1 MSAQPAPD
9 AGQPPPR
16 NIWELTASAHR
27 SMLLGGLVAFVG
39 SALKIVPYVGLVEI
53 ARGLLSGAPAA
64 RLWGWVIAAVIAMM
78 VHGVAYTGAVGA
90 NHRTEAGL
98 RYQLR
103 RRLVDKLKRVPLG
116 WFNDR
121 SSGVVRKA
129 ITSDTSSVHSLV
141 AHLSGDLANT
151 LGVVVV
157 GFGYLLWLDARF
169 AGALI
174 AGWVLLLALCMLPS
188 LRAMGRR
195 FEDYSAAERELAA
208 VTVEM
213 VDGIK
218 EVKNFGMTATVFGRF
233 DAARKRHADVSMEWM
248 NAAGIGMAIV
258 GAAMQPTTTL
268 ALTAGTGY
276 WFVRMGWAQPL
287 TVLAFALVW
296 VGIPEGLQALVQI
309 FQQVYAATQAARST
323 LDVLSTGELP
333 EPDAPAEF
341 TADRSLI
348 ELKNV
353 SFSYEPGTP
362 VIEDVSLTCRPGT
375 VTALVGP
382 SGGGKSTLAKLIARF
397 WDVDSGSIS
406 VGGVDVR
413 AQTNQQLMSSMS
425 LVFQE
430 VMTAT
435 DTVAG
440 NIALG
445 RPDATRDEIVAA
457 ARAARIHERIMTLP
471 EGYDTTLGENA
482 GFLSGG
488 EAQRLTIAR
497 AFLAAPPILILDE
510 ATAQADAHSELEIQR
525 AITGL
530 AQGRTVVMIAHRLS
544 TIRSADQIAVV
555 DDGRITETGTHDE
568 LLAVGGQYAALWAAQ
583 NQTMAGVHDA

>member
-1 MSAQPAPD
+1 MSTPRASA
-9 AGQPPPR
+9 AGQAPG

-27 SMLLGGLVAFVG
+27 SMLLGGLAAFIG
-39 SALKIVPYVGLVEI
+39 SALKVVPYIGLVEI
-53 ARGLLSGAPAA
+53 ARGLWAGAS
-64 RLWGWVIAAVIAMM
+64 RGHLWSWVVAAVVAMV
-78 VHGVAYTGAVGA
+78 VHGAAYTGAVGA
-90 NHRTEAGL
+90 NHRTEAAL
-98 RYQLR
+98 RHELR
-103 RRLVDKLKRVPLG
+103 LRLVDKLTHVPLG

-129 ITSDTSSVHSLV
+129 ITSDTSSIHSLV

-174 AGWVLLLALCMLPS
+174 AGWLLLLALCMLPS
-188 LRAMGRR
+188 LRAMGRS

-218 EVKNFGMTATVFGRF
+218 EVKNFGMTAAVFGRF
-233 DAARKRHADVSMEWM
+233 DAARRRHADVSMAWM
-248 NAAGIGMAIV
+248 NSSGIGVAIV
-258 GAAMQPTTTL
+258 GAAMQPATTL
-268 ALTAGTGY
+268 ALTTGIGY
-276 WFVRMGWAQPL
+276 WFVHMGWARPM

-296 VGIPEGLQALVQI
+296 VGIPEGLMALVQI

-323 LDVLSTGELP
+323 VEVLSAGELP
-333 EPDAPAEF
+333 EPDAPAEL
-341 TADRSLI
+341 TADPSLI
-348 ELKNV
+348 ELKDV
-353 SFSYEPGTP
+353 SFSYEPGKP
-362 VIEDVSLTCRPGT
+362 VIRDVSLTCRPGT

-382 SGGGKSTLAKLIARF
+382 SGGGKSTLARLIARF
-397 WDVDSGSIS
+397 WDVDSGRISI
-406 VGGVDVR
+406 GGVDVR
-413 AQTNQQLMSSMS
+413 DQTSRQLMGSMS
-425 LVFQE
+425 LVFQD

-445 RPDATRDEIVAA
+445 KPDATRDEIVEAA
-457 ARAARIHERIMTLP
+457 KAAHIHERIMTLP
-471 EGYDTTLGENA
+471 DGYDTMLGEGA

-555 DDGRITETGTHDE
+555 DGGRITETGTHE
-568 LLAVGGQYAALWAAQ
+568 QLLAAGGQYAELWAAQ
-583 NQTMAGVHDA
+583 DQTMAGAHHA